1 MKQFNRTKLALRV
14 IIVAKRDLR
23 ADLHGTVVAREGTE
37 IYKLEKMADAK
48 LIASSLGV
56 QVILVDRDFPDAAG
70 FITQLRKEAATR
82 DRSIGVLIRGPVDE
96 ATTRGWVKLGA
107 NAVFRVPADNGW
119 DERFS
124 KLVIV
129 PVRQD
134 ARLVVNFGLQNTAD
148 HSGIVVNLSPGGM
161 FLSTDRALVMDQ
173 EIAFEFLLSDGAVVV
188 GRGRVARVEPG
199 KGGGVEFVHL
209 EGNARDEIGQFLR
222 SRRLA

>member
-1 MKQFNRTKLALRV
+1 VKQFYRTKLALRI

-23 ADLHGTVVAREGTE
+23 ADLYGTVVAREGTE
-37 IYKLEKMADAK
+37 IYRLDKMAEAK

-70 FITQLRKEAATR
+70 FIKNLRKEPSTR

-96 ATTRGWVKLGA
+96 ATAREWVKLGA
-107 NAVFRVPADNGW
+107 NAVFRMPADDGW

-129 PVRQD
+129 PVRQE
-134 ARLVVNFGLQNTAD
+134 ARLVVNFGLAD
-148 HSGIVVNLSPGGM
+148 TNDYSGVVVNLSPGGM
-161 FLSTDRALVMDQ
+161 FLSTDRALVADQ
-173 EIAFEFLLSDGAVVV
+173 ELAFEFLLPDGVVVV
-188 GRGRVARVEPG
+188 GRGRVARVDPG
-199 KGGGVEFVHL
+199 KGAGVEFVKL
-209 EGNARDEIGQFLR
+209 EGDARDEIEQFLR